1 MHLIALDCDN
11 KIACGKANAF
21 RNAKRIPDEIS
32 CVHNVQ
38 VHIYAMHVYD
48 RLLHNIPFSEFE
60 SESKKNKISAFIYG
74 NFEGLFYRNVN
85 DFRTTNAYLFM
96 HYVDKALMWSVNEF
110 FKFLIAL
117 RTHSIFVFVAGN
129 MSIFELCTNKM
140 NR

>member
-1 MHLIALDCDN
+1 MTIKLHAEKRMRSEML
-11 KIACGKANAF
+11 NAF
-21 RNAKRIPDEIS
+21 RMKFLVCTMCKCIYMLCMYMTDFCTISHFQNLNQKAKT
-32 CVHNVQ
+32 
-38 VHIYAMHVYD
+38 
-48 RLLHNIPFSEFE
+48 
-60 SESKKNKISAFIYG
+60 KISAFIYG

-96 HYVDKALMWSVNEF
+96 HYVDKALIWSVNEF